1 MAEMVKGS
9 YSDVLEALV
18 AVNPAGN
25 KAKEA
30 YAMIDQVAAKMS
42 EAERAAREAELAR
55 LAQEQEASQRA
66 FDNQMMLEKMRLE
79 ASSQAA
85 SAVMQ
90 SVSEKSVSGVAA
102 WLMGKLN

>member
-1 MAEMVKGS
+1 MPLFR
-9 YSDVLEALV
+9 YSVLPIPPHLH
-18 AVNPAGN
+18 PSLH
-25 KAKEA
+25 
-30 YAMIDQVAAKMS
+30 I
-42 EAERAAREAELAR
+42 AAREAELAR

>member
-1 MAEMVKGS
+1 M
-9 YSDVLEALV
+9 DALV
-18 AVNPAGN
+18 AVNPASN

-55 LAQEQEASQRA
+55 LEREREASQRA

-79 ASSQAA
+79 ASSKAA
-85 SAVMQ
+85 ESA
-90 SVSEKSVSGVAA
+90 KSSMAEESLSGVSA
-102 WLMGKLN
+102 WLFGKLK